1 MNITKDSF
9 SALHVSITCVVHNN
23 KGSPCFSHPQVLAG
37 GHKKNKW
44 MQELAGTKP
53 LISLLRNDKVS
64 NCHIGSVLDV
74 LLYLILYYYIWFYNL
89 ACLK

>member
-1 MNITKDSF
+1 M
-9 SALHVSITCVVHNN
+9 
-23 KGSPCFSHPQVLAG
+23 CFMTPQALAG

-64 NCHIGSVLDV
+64 RHI
-74 LLYLILYYYIWFYNL
+74 IIIIKMCYYI
-89 ACLK
+89 

>member
-1 MNITKDSF
+1 MF
-9 SALHVSITCVVHNN
+9 C
-23 KGSPCFSHPQVLAG
+23 HPQVLAG

-64 NCHIGSVLDV
+64 RSVLEV
-74 LLYLILYYYIWFYNL
+74 LLYLVLYYSII
-89 ACLK
+89 

>member
-1 MNITKDSF
+1 MPTVN
-9 SALHVSITCVVHNN
+9 NN
-23 KGSPCFSHPQVLAG
+23 KGIVCFVTPQALAG

-64 NCHIGSVLDV
+64 CHIIIS
-74 LLYLILYYYIWFYNL
+74 IKMCYYM
-89 ACLK
+89 